1 MALRPEGDG
10 VDLDRWQSLPA
21 LLFDQA
27 QRLGDRPFLWAK
39 REGAYRPLTWTEVA
53 DLVGT
58 LSRGLRGIGI
68 KPGDRVVL
76 VSENRPE
83 WLIADLAIMTAG
95 AITVPAYTT
104 NNVGDHHHILTHSGA
119 VGAIVST
126 KTLAHKVLPAA
137 IDAPECRFVANIQPP
152 ALGQDTTVETYDWWQ
167 LLDDGAKRP
176 DDVAEM
182 VAKLKRDDTACF
194 IYTSGTGGTPK
205 GVMLS
210 HQNILHNCLG
220 AYDVLKILGVGDEV
234 FLSFLPLSH
243 AYEHSGGQFFPMALG
258 AQIFYAENVEKL
270 LTNLAEVR
278 PTLMTAVPRLYES
291 IYQRIVKGVEKQG
304 GMKAKL
310 FHRTIELGRKRYLNP
325 GSLTL
330 GERIVDAMLTLLVR
344 RKVKERFG
352 GRLKAFVSGGAALN
366 PDIGIFFTALGL
378 RILQGYGQTEAAPV
392 ISVNLP
398 GKVKMETVGPPMSG
412 VQVRIADDGEILVRG
427 PMVMKGYWRDEAATK
442 AVLRDGWLHTGDI
455 GEIDA
460 DGYLKI
466 TDRKKD
472 IIVFSGGDNVSPA
485 RIEGFLTLQ
494 PELHQAMV
502 YGDKRPNLVA
512 LLVPDP
518 DFLRDWAKENG
529 KAGGLAELHEDPEL
543 HKAVAA
549 AVERVNAELSPLEK
563 VRRFTIAPETF
574 SVDNHMMTPTLK
586 IRRHKIKES
595 YGSLLD
601 GLYERRP
608 SGAAQ
613 SEVAQSES
621 A

>member
-1 MALRPEGDG
+1 M
-10 VDLDRWQSLPA
+10 DLDRWQSLPA

-27 QRLGDRPFLWAK
+27 QRLDGKPFLWAK
-39 REGAYRPLTWTEVA
+39 REGRYHPVSWTEVA
-53 DLVGT
+53 EAVSA
-58 LSRGLRGIGI
+58 LSRGLRSIGV
-68 KPGDRVVL
+68 KPGDRLVL

-83 WLIADLAIMTAG
+83 WLIADLAIMSAG

-126 KTLAHKVLPAA
+126 KALAQKVLPAA
-137 IDAPECRFVANIQPP
+137 IDAPECRFVVTIQPP
-152 ALGQDTTVETYDWWQ
+152 DLGQDTTVEMFDWWK
-167 LLDDGAKRP
+167 LLDEGAKRP
-176 DDVAEM
+176 NDVAEM

-210 HQNILHNCLG
+210 HLNIMQNCLG
-220 AYDVLKILGVGDEV
+220 AHDVLKTLGVGDEV

-258 AQIFYAENVEKL
+258 AQIYYAESVEKL

-291 IYQRIVKGVEKQG
+291 IYQRILKGVEKQG
-304 GMKAKL
+304 GRKAQL
-310 FHRTIELGRKRYLNP
+310 FHRTVELGRKRYQDP

-330 GERIVDAMLTLLVR
+330 KERILDAILTLLVR
-344 RKVKERFG
+344 RKVKKRFG

-398 GKVKMETVGPPMSG
+398 GRVKMETVGPPMTG
-412 VQVRIADDGEILVRG
+412 VQVRIAEDGEILVRG
-427 PMVMKGYWRDEAATK
+427 PMVMKGYWRDEAATQ
-442 AVLRDGWLHTGDI
+442 AVLKDGWLHTGDI
-455 GEIDA
+455 GEMDA
-460 DGYLKI
+460 EGFVKI

-518 DFLRDWAKENG
+518 EFVTEWAKENG
-529 KAGGLAELHEDPEL
+529 KSGGLAELHGDPDL
-543 HKAVAA
+543 RKAIAA
-549 AVERVNAELSPLEK
+549 AVDRVNAELSPLEK
-563 VRRFTIAPETF
+563 VRRFAIAPESF
-574 SVDNHMMTPTLK
+574 SVDNHMLTPTLK

-595 YGSLLD
+595 YGDVLD

-608 SGAAQ
+608 SEPAPSPSAQ
-613 SEVAQSES
+613 SGS
-621 A
+621 

>member
-1 MALRPEGDG
+1 M
-10 VDLDRWQSLPA
+10 DLDRWQSLPA

-27 QRLGDRPFLWAK
+27 RRLDGKPFLWAK
-39 REGAYRPLTWTEVA
+39 RGGKYQPLTWTEVA
-53 DLVGT
+53 DAVSA
-58 LSRGLRGIGI
+58 LSRGLRAIGV

-83 WLIADLAIMTAG
+83 WLIADVAIMSAG

-126 KTLAHKVLPAA
+126 KALAQKVLPAA
-137 IDAPECRFVANIQPP
+137 IDAPECRFVVTIQPP
-152 ALGQDTTVETYDWWQ
+152 ELGQETTVEIHDWWQ
-167 LLDDGAKRP
+167 LLDEGAKRP
-176 DDVAEM
+176 DDLAEE

-210 HQNILHNCLG
+210 HLNILQNCLG
-220 AYDVLKILGVGDEV
+220 AHDVLQTLGVGDEI

-258 AQIFYAENVEKL
+258 AQIFYAESVEKL

-291 IYQRIVKGVEKQG
+291 IYQRILKGVEKQG
-304 GMKAKL
+304 GRKAKL
-310 FHRTIELGRKRYLNP
+310 FHRTVELGRKRYLDP

-330 GERIVDAMLTLLVR
+330 KERIVDAILSLLVR
-344 RKVKERFG
+344 RKVKKRFG

-378 RILQGYGQTEAAPV
+378 RVLQGYGQTEAAPV
-392 ISVNLP
+392 ISVNP
-398 GKVKMETVGPPMSG
+398 PDRIKMETVGPPMTG
-412 VQVRIADDGEILVRG
+412 VEVRIAEDGEILVRG
-427 PMVMKGYWRDEAATK
+427 PMVMKGYWRDEAATR
-442 AVLRDGWLHTGDI
+442 AVLKDGWLHTGDI
-455 GEIDA
+455 GEMDA
-460 DGYLKI
+460 EGFVKI

-518 DFLRDWAKENG
+518 DFLTEWAKENG
-529 KAGGLAELHEDPEL
+529 KTDGLAELHADPEL
-543 HKAVAA
+543 RKAIAA
-549 AVERVNAELSPLEK
+549 AVDRVNAELSPLEK
-563 VRRFTIAPETF
+563 VRRFAVAPEAF
-574 SVDNHMMTPTLK
+574 SVENQMMTPTLK

-595 YGSLLD
+595 YGPLLD
-601 GLYERRP
+601 GLYERRK
-608 SGAAQ
+608 
-613 SEVAQSES
+613 SES